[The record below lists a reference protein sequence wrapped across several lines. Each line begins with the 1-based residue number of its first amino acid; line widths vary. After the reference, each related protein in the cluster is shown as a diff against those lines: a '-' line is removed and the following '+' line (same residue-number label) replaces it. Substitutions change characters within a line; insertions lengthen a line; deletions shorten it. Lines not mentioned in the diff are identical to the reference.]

1 MIKVSVIIPFYNQ
14 SIEFIKQAISS
25 AINQTLKEIEIICI
39 DDGSTNNECFDYI
52 NKIEKQDSRIKLYKK
67 THTGSGETRN
77 MGINFST
84 GENIMFLDS
93 DDYYPENNILEKLYN
108 ILKKEEVLI
117 AGGKHLILN
126 NGKLEEP
133 YFNYGD
139 INQFFC
145 NKTIKYSDYQF
156 PWWYW
161 CFIYN
166 SKLIKD
172 NNIKF
177 PPYLRYQD
185 PPFFVKV
192 MDSAKYFY
200 AANFISYIH
209 RNSDR
214 LFSLDKNQA
223 FDHVRGIANLLKY
236 SDENNLDKLHT
247 LLYNTFFSYDIKILE
262 EIKDISIDEKREIEY
277 LITKNTNR
285 SKIH

>member
-126 NGKLEEP
+126 
-133 YFNYGD
+133 
-139 INQFFC
+139 
-145 NKTIKYSDYQF
+145 
-156 PWWYW
+156 
-161 CFIYN
+161 
-166 SKLIKD
+166 
-172 NNIKF
+172 
-177 PPYLRYQD
+177 R
-185 PPFFVKV
+185 
-192 MDSAKYFY
+192 
-200 AANFISYIH
+200 
-209 RNSDR
+209 
-214 LFSLDKNQA
+214 
-223 FDHVRGIANLLKY
+223 
-236 SDENNLDKLHT
+236 
-247 LLYNTFFSYDIKILE
+247 
-262 EIKDISIDEKREIEY
+262 
-277 LITKNTNR
+277 
-285 SKIH
+285 

>member
-1 MIKVSVIIPFYNQ
+1 MIKVSVIIPFYNE
-14 SIEFIKQAISS
+14 SIEFIKQAITS

-39 DDGSTNNECFDYI
+39 DDGSTTNECYEYI
-52 NKIEKQDSRIKLYKK
+52 NSLIKYDSRIKLYKK
-67 THTGSGETRN
+67 THTGSGESRN

-93 DDYYPENNILEKLYN
+93 DDYYPNNRTIEELYK
-108 ILKKEEVLI
+108 ILKKENVYI

-126 NGKLEEP
+126 NNELEEP

-139 INQFFC
+139 INLFFC
-145 NKTIKYSDYQF
+145 NKIIKYTDYQF

-185 PPFFVKV
+185 PPFFVRV
-192 MDSAKYFY
+192 MTKAKYFY
-200 AANFISYIH
+200 AADFTSYIH
-209 RNSDR
+209 RNSEK
-214 LFSLDKNQA
+214 LNFLSKGKA
-223 FDHVRGIANLLKY
+223 IDHVRGIANLLKF
-236 SDENNLDKLHT
+236 SDENNLDKLHS
-247 LLYNTFFSYDIKILE
+247 LLYNTFFSYDINLLNNINSLSIE
-262 EIKDISIDEKREIEY
+262 ERENLKALIIE
-277 LITKNTNR
+277 NTN
-285 SKIH
+285 KQKLK